1 MKDLNICPGGWG
13 AIIRSF
19 NGSHP
24 LKSSSRQPEASRAR
38 VYFISRAI
46 AKLRRKVWSNARRTW
61 WINNISDNTFGI
73 YHLYMRTCTLT
84 GRQVIHA
91 AVPRSF
97 HAWKLGVAMHRGIIL
112 YEKSYWLLR
121 HFQYF
126 PIAFHF
132 QILGNRNFNPE
143 FPPEKFSCCR
153 ARHQLVTLTRV
164 CREPIDL
171 HALTPSHST
180 SSVIYHVW
188 LLYKQPQSFARY
200 VFLQLR
206 LEKV

>member
-1 MKDLNICPGGWG
+1 MRGNHSFIQWFSSIK
-13 AIIRSF
+13 IIVKTAQSF
-19 NGSHP
+19 
-24 LKSSSRQPEASRAR
+24 KSKGIFSFSSDR
-38 VYFISRAI
+38 
-46 AKLRRKVWSNARRTW
+46 AKLRGKVWSNARRTW
-61 WINNISDNTFGI
+61 RINNISDDTFGI
-73 YHLYMRTCTLT
+73 YHLYIWNVHSHRSSSDPRGCSTLF
-84 GRQVIHA
+84 
-91 AVPRSF
+91 PR
-97 HAWKLGVAMHRGIIL
+97 VETRGCNASGNHFIW
-112 YEKSYWLLR
+112 KSYWLLR